1 MRLRKLEW
9 RDTDL
14 SLERSPQMPLTDTKV
29 PSELSDRAVVERA
42 CRNAV
47 RRHVRETRDGIHDRA
62 ARRKLRTAAKT
73 RPEARAVGGGRRLA
87 EAPAV
92 RLRNAR
98 GADGPAVHAR
108 RRDADEEQP
117 VESCV
122 SRA

>member
-47 RRHVRETRDGIHDRA
+47 RRHVRETRYGIHDRA
-62 ARRKLRTAAKT
+62 ARRKLRTAACVASWSHAL
-73 RPEARAVGGGRRLA
+73 RGRRSA
-87 EAPAV
+87 
-92 RLRNAR
+92 RGRRGRSGRNAR